1 MTEIGLCKHLT
12 WCLNPARFRPN
23 LSYSGF
29 CLERQQTSYFPT
41 SEKLDRGP
49 PEFKGKLVIDVPHQE
64 WCGVFVLLTSQFLNA
79 LNIPYSSLNFCLVVN
94 VFEDTERM
102 EWNAISLKEN
112 LLGLKKRRL

>member
-1 MTEIGLCKHLT
+1 MTSYQTREPLLHKGGTGMHPGLQVHWLYYVLHHLT
-12 WCLNPARFRPN
+12 CWP
-23 LSYSGF
+23 
-29 CLERQQTSYFPT
+29 ERIS
-41 SEKLDRGP
+41 KRP